1 MQGNDKNQKQKK
13 IPMGMCLGCGE
24 MKPKR
29 ELIRMVK
36 SKEGELSLDLTGKK
50 SGRGA
55 YICRSTECFR
65 MARKA
70 RRFGKAFSCMI
81 SDELYDGME
90 RELENED

>member
-1 MQGNDKNQKQKK
+1 MMGQKK
-13 IPMGMCLGCGE
+13 IPMRMCLGCSE

-29 ELIRMVK
+29 ELIRVVK
-36 SKEGELSLDLTGKK
+36 SAEGEISLDLTGKK

-55 YICRSTECFR
+55 YICRNAECFR

-70 RRFGKAFSCMI
+70 KRFERSFSCAI

-90 RELENED
+90 RELENE